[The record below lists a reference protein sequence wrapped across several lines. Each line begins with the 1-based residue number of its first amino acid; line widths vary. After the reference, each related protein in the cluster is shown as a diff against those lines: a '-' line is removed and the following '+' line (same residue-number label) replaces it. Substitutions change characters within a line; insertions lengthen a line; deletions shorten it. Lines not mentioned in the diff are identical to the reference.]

1 MSNRERIVWS
11 LQASLQ
17 AQVGYSNFSKKECQ
31 CMRLLANDRN
41 IVTKKAGKG
50 SCVGFWDY
58 EDYIA

>member
-1 MSNRERIVWS
+1 
-11 LQASLQ
+11 
-17 AQVGYSNFSKKECQ
+17 
-31 CMRLLANDRN
+31 MRLLANDRN